1 MNRKTTG
8 STGGAP
14 SGSRTVVPIA
24 AALLAMASV
33 QTGASIAKTLF
44 PIVGPVG
51 TVALRIGFG
60 TLVLVMA
67 LRPWRTRISKTNW
80 QPLAL
85 YGASIGVMNLC
96 FYLALSRIP
105 LGITVALEF
114 TGPLAVAVLSS
125 HRPVDFLWIGL
136 ALGGLGLILPIAHT
150 VQGINPVGVLFAL
163 CAGACWALYIVFGRK
178 TGVDHGAQSVALG
191 SLISA
196 VIVVPA
202 GVLSAPPA
210 LFSRSV
216 MLFGLA
222 VGILSTA
229 LPYALDMVA
238 LTRLPARTFGVLMSL
253 DPAVGALC
261 GRVFLDEQLT
271 VLQWTAIVLIILA
284 SAGSA
289 STIQSI
295 AGPIP
300 D

>member
-1 MNRKTTG
+1 M
-8 STGGAP
+8 GGII
-14 SGSRTVVPIA
+14 VPIA
-24 AALLAMASV
+24 AALLAMVSV
-33 QTGASIAKTLF
+33 QTGAAIAKMLF
-44 PIVGPVG
+44 HVAGPVG

-60 TLVLVMA
+60 TLVLVAA
-67 LRPWRTRISKTNW
+67 LRPWRTRISSTNW
-80 QPLAL
+80 QPLVL

-105 LGITVALEF
+105 LGIAVALEF

-136 ALGGLGLILPIAHT
+136 AAAGIGLILPLAHS
-150 VQGINPVGVLFAL
+150 VQGIDPVGVLFAL
-163 CAGACWALYIVFGRK
+163 GAGACWALYIVFGRK
-178 TGVDHGAQSVALG
+178 TGADHGTQSVALG

-196 VIVVPA
+196 AIVVPA
-202 GVLSAPPA
+202 GLLTAPA
-210 LFSRSV
+210 AAFSRSV
-216 MLFGLA
+216 MLIGLA
-222 VGILSTA
+222 VGVLSTA

-253 DPAVGALC
+253 DPAIGALC
-261 GRVFLDEQLT
+261 GWAFLDEQLT

-289 STIQSI
+289 STVQSVP
-295 AGPIP
+295 GLVP

>member
-1 MNRKTTG
+1 MIREM
-8 STGGAP
+8 
-14 SGSRTVVPIA
+14 SGIIVPIA
-24 AALLAMASV
+24 AALLAMVSV

-44 PIVGPVG
+44 AVVGPVG

-60 TLVLVMA
+60 TLVLVAA
-67 LRPWRTRISKTNW
+67 LRPWRTRITRTNW

-85 YGASIGVMNLC
+85 YGVSIGVMNLC

-105 LGITVALEF
+105 LGIAVALEF

-125 HRPVDFLWIGL
+125 HRAIDFLWIGFAL
-136 ALGGLGLILPIAHT
+136 AGLGLILPIAHT
-150 VQGINPVGVLFAL
+150 QGINFVGALFAL
-163 CAGACWALYIVFGRK
+163 GAGACWALYIVFGRK
-178 TGVDHGAQSVALG
+178 TGADHGARSVALG

-196 VIVVPA
+196 LIVVPA

-216 MLFGLA
+216 MLLGLA

-229 LPYALDMVA
+229 LPYALDMMA

-253 DPAVGALC
+253 DPAIGALC
-261 GRVFLDEQLT
+261 GWVFLDEQLT
-271 VLQWTAIVLIILA
+271 ILQWTAIVLIILA

-289 STIQSI
+289 STVQGVP
-295 AGPIP
+295 APVP

>member
-1 MNRKTTG
+1 M
-8 STGGAP
+8 
-14 SGSRTVVPIA
+14 PIA

-33 QTGASIAKTLF
+33 QTGASIAKMLF
-44 PIVGPVG
+44 PVVGPTG

-60 TLVLVMA
+60 TLVLVIA
-67 LRPWRTRISKTNW
+67 LRPWRTRISKTTW
-80 QPLAL
+80 QPLAI
-85 YGASIGVMNLC
+85 YGVSIGVMNLC

-105 LGITVALEF
+105 LGIAVALEF

-125 HRPVDFLWIGL
+125 RRPVDFLWIGL
-136 ALGGLGLILPIAHT
+136 AVAGLGLILPVAHT
-150 VQGINPVGVLFAL
+150 DQGINPIGAIFAL
-163 CAGACWALYIVFGRK
+163 GAGACWALYIVFGRQ
-178 TGVDHGAQSVALG
+178 TGADHGAQSVALG

-216 MLFGLA
+216 MLSGLA

-229 LPYALDMVA
+229 LPYALDMTA

-261 GRVFLDEQLT
+261 GWVFLDEQLT
-271 VLQWTAIVLIILA
+271 ALQWTAIVLIILA

-289 STIQSI
+289 ATIQGI
-295 AGPIP
+295 PGPVP

>member
-1 MNRKTTG
+1 MR
-8 STGGAP
+8 
-14 SGSRTVVPIA
+14 RVIVPVA
-24 AALLAMASV
+24 AALLAMVSV

-44 PIVGPVG
+44 PLIGPVG

-60 TLVLVMA
+60 TLVLVIA
-67 LRPWRTRISKTNW
+67 LRPWRTRISRTNW

-85 YGASIGVMNLC
+85 YGVSIGVMNLC

-105 LGITVALEF
+105 LGIAVALEF
-114 TGPLAVAVLSS
+114 TGPLAVAVLAS
-125 HRPVDFLWIGL
+125 HRPLDFLWIGL
-136 ALGGLGLILPIAHT
+136 AVAGLALILPITHT
-150 VQGINPVGVLFAL
+150 GQGINPIGALFAL
-163 CAGACWALYIVFGRK
+163 GAGACWALYIVFGRR
-178 TGVDHGAQSVALG
+178 TGADHGAQSVALG

-210 LFSRSV
+210 LLSPSV

-222 VGILSTA
+222 VGVLSTA
-229 LPYALDMVA
+229 LPYALDMIA

-261 GRVFLDEQLT
+261 GWALLREQLT
-271 VLQWTAIVLIILA
+271 MMQWTAIVLIILA

-289 STIQSI
+289 STIQGV
-295 AGPIP
+295 AAPVP

>member
-1 MNRKTTG
+1 MGRII
-8 STGGAP
+8 
-14 SGSRTVVPIA
+14 VPIA
-24 AALLAMASV
+24 AALLAMVSV
-33 QTGASIAKTLF
+33 QSGASLAKTLF
-44 PIVGPVG
+44 PIIGPVG
-51 TVALRIGFG
+51 TVGLRIGFG
-60 TLVLVMA
+60 TLVLIAA

-85 YGASIGVMNLC
+85 YGVSIGVMNVC

-105 LGITVALEF
+105 LGIAVALEF

-136 ALGGLGLILPIAHT
+136 ALAGLGLILPIVHT
-150 VQGINPVGVLFAL
+150 GQGIDPIGVLFAL
-163 CAGACWALYIVFGRK
+163 GAGACWALYIVFGRR
-178 TGVDHGAQSVALG
+178 TGADHGAQSVALG

-253 DPAVGALC
+253 DPAIGALC
-261 GRVFLDEQLT
+261 GWVFLGEQLRL
-271 VLQWTAIVLIILA
+271 LQWTAIVLIILA

-289 STIQSI
+289 STIQSLP
-295 AGPIP
+295 GPVP

>member
-1 MNRKTTG
+1 MSRKTIG

-14 SGSRTVVPIA
+14 SGSGIVLPIA
-24 AALLAMASV
+24 AALLAMVSV

-44 PIVGPVG
+44 PIVGAVG

-105 LGITVALEF
+105 LGIAVALEF

-136 ALGGLGLILPIAHT
+136 AVAGLGLILPVAHT
-150 VQGINPVGVLFAL
+150 AQGINPVGALFAL
-163 CAGACWALYIVFGRK
+163 GAGACWALYIVFGRR
-178 TGVDHGAQSVALG
+178 TGADHGAQSVALG

-202 GVLSAPPA
+202 GVLSAPPV

-229 LPYALDMVA
+229 LPYALDMMA

-253 DPAVGALC
+253 DPAIGALC
-261 GRVFLDEQLT
+261 GRVFLDEQLSA
-271 VLQWTAIVLIILA
+271 LQWTAIALIILA

-295 AGPIP
+295 PVPVP

>member
-1 MNRKTTG
+1 M
-8 STGGAP
+8 
-14 SGSRTVVPIA
+14 SGIILPIA
-24 AALLAMASV
+24 AALLAMVSV

-44 PIVGPVG
+44 PVVGPIG

-60 TLVLVMA
+60 TLVLVAA

-80 QPLAL
+80 QPLVL
-85 YGASIGVMNLC
+85 YGVSIGVMNLC

-105 LGITVALEF
+105 LGIAVALEF

-136 ALGGLGLILPIAHT
+136 ALAGLGLILPIAHS
-150 VQGINPVGVLFAL
+150 QAINLVGALFAL
-163 CAGACWALYIVFGRK
+163 GAGACWALYIVFGRK

-216 MLFGLA
+216 MLFGVA

-229 LPYALDMVA
+229 LPYALDMMA

-253 DPAVGALC
+253 DPAIGALC
-261 GRVFLDEQLT
+261 GWVFLDEQLT
-271 VLQWTAIVLIILA
+271 ALQWTAIVLIILA

-289 STIQSI
+289 STIQGVP
-295 AGPIP
+295 APVP

>member
-1 MNRKTTG
+1 M
-8 STGGAP
+8 
-14 SGSRTVVPIA
+14 V
-24 AALLAMASV
+24 SV

-44 PIVGPVG
+44 PVVGPIG
-51 TVALRIGFG
+51 TVGLRIGFG
-60 TLVLVMA
+60 TLVLVAA

-85 YGASIGVMNLC
+85 YGVSIGVMNLC

-105 LGITVALEF
+105 LGIAVALEF

-136 ALGGLGLILPIAHT
+136 ALAGLGLILPIAHT
-150 VQGINPVGVLFAL
+150 QGINVVGTLFAL
-163 CAGACWALYIVFGRK
+163 GAGACWALYIVFGRK

-202 GVLSAPPA
+202 GLLSAPPA

-216 MLFGLA
+216 MLLGLT

-229 LPYALDMVA
+229 LPYALDMMA

-253 DPAVGALC
+253 DPAIGALC
-261 GRVFLDEQLT
+261 GWVFLDEQLT
-271 VLQWTAIVLIILA
+271 ALQWTAIVLIILA

-289 STIQSI
+289 STIQGVP
-295 AGPIP
+295 APVP

>member
-1 MNRKTTG
+1 M
-8 STGGAP
+8 GGII
-14 SGSRTVVPIA
+14 VPIA
-24 AALLAMASV
+24 AALLAMVSV
-33 QTGASIAKTLF
+33 QTGAAIAKMLF
-44 PIVGPVG
+44 HIAGPVG

-60 TLVLVMA
+60 TLVLIAA
-67 LRPWRTRISKTNW
+67 LRPWRTRISRTNW
-80 QPLAL
+80 QPLVL

-105 LGITVALEF
+105 LGIAVALEF

-136 ALGGLGLILPIAHT
+136 AAAGVGLILPIAHT
-150 VQGINPVGVLFAL
+150 LQGIDPVGVLFAL
-163 CAGACWALYIVFGRK
+163 GAGACWALYIVFGRR
-178 TGVDHGAQSVALG
+178 TGADHGTQSVALG
-191 SLISA
+191 SLVSA
-196 VIVVPA
+196 LIVVPA
-202 GVLSAPPA
+202 GVLTAPPA

-216 MLFGLA
+216 MLVGFA

-238 LTRLPARTFGVLMSL
+238 LTRLPARTFGILMSL
-253 DPAVGALC
+253 DPAIGALC
-261 GRVFLDEQLT
+261 GWALLDEQLT

-289 STIQSI
+289 STVQS
-295 AGPIP
+295 APGLVP

>member
-1 MNRKTTG
+1 M
-8 STGGAP
+8 GGM
-14 SGSRTVVPIA
+14 GRIIVPIA
-24 AALLAMASV
+24 AALLAMVSV
-33 QTGASIAKTLF
+33 QSGASLAKTLF
-44 PIVGPVG
+44 PIIGPVG
-51 TVALRIGFG
+51 TVGLRIGFG
-60 TLVLVMA
+60 TLVLIAA
-67 LRPWRTRISKTNW
+67 LRPWRTRIGKTNW

-85 YGASIGVMNLC
+85 YGVSIGVMNVC

-105 LGITVALEF
+105 LGIAVALEF

-136 ALGGLGLILPIAHT
+136 ALAGLGLILPIVHIG
-150 VQGINPVGVLFAL
+150 QGIDPIGLLFAL
-163 CAGACWALYIVFGRK
+163 GAGACWALYIVFGRR
-178 TGVDHGAQSVALG
+178 TGADHGAQSVALG

-202 GVLSAPPA
+202 GMLTAPPA

-253 DPAVGALC
+253 DPAIGALC
-261 GRVFLDEQLT
+261 GWVFLGEQLRL
-271 VLQWTAIVLIILA
+271 LQWTAIVLIILA

-289 STIQSI
+289 STIQSLP
-295 AGPIP
+295 GPVP

>member
-1 MNRKTTG
+1 M
-8 STGGAP
+8 GGII
-14 SGSRTVVPIA
+14 VPIA
-24 AALLAMASV
+24 AALLAMVSV
-33 QTGASIAKTLF
+33 QTGAAIAKMLF
-44 PIVGPVG
+44 HVAGPVG

-60 TLVLVMA
+60 TLVLVAA
-67 LRPWRTRISKTNW
+67 LRPWRTRISRTNW
-80 QPLAL
+80 QPLVL

-105 LGITVALEF
+105 LGIAVALEF

-136 ALGGLGLILPIAHT
+136 AAGGVGLILPIAHT
-150 VQGINPVGVLFAL
+150 VQGIDPVGVLFAL
-163 CAGACWALYIVFGRK
+163 GAGACWALYIVFGRR
-178 TGVDHGAQSVALG
+178 TGADHGTQSVALG

-202 GVLSAPPA
+202 GLLSAPPA
-210 LFSRSV
+210 VFSRSV
-216 MLFGLA
+216 MLVGFA

-253 DPAVGALC
+253 DPAIGALC
-261 GRVFLDEQLT
+261 GWVFLDEQLT

-289 STIQSI
+289 SAVQS
-295 AGPIP
+295 APGLVP

>member
-1 MNRKTTG
+1 MGNFI
-8 STGGAP
+8 
-14 SGSRTVVPIA
+14 VPIA
-24 AALLAMASV
+24 AALLAMVSV
-33 QTGASIAKTLF
+33 QSGASLAKTLF
-44 PIVGPVG
+44 PIIGPVG
-51 TVALRIGFG
+51 TVGLRIGFG
-60 TLVLVMA
+60 TLVLIAA

-85 YGASIGVMNLC
+85 YGVSIGVMNVC

-105 LGITVALEF
+105 LGIAVALEF

-125 HRPVDFLWIGL
+125 HRPVDFVWIGL
-136 ALGGLGLILPIAHT
+136 ALAGLGLILPIVHAG
-150 VQGINPVGVLFAL
+150 QGIDPVGMLFAL
-163 CAGACWALYIVFGRK
+163 GAGACWALYIVFGRR
-178 TGVDHGAQSVALG
+178 TGADHGAQSVALG

-202 GVLSAPPA
+202 GVLSAPPT

-253 DPAVGALC
+253 DPAIGALC
-261 GRVFLDEQLT
+261 GWVFLGEQLK

-289 STIQSI
+289 STIQGVP
-295 AGPIP
+295 APVP

>member
-1 MNRKTTG
+1 MAGMGR
-8 STGGAP
+8 
-14 SGSRTVVPIA
+14 VIVPIA
-24 AALLAMASV
+24 AALLAMVSV

-44 PIVGPVG
+44 PLIGPVG

-60 TLVLVMA
+60 TLVLIIA
-67 LRPWRTRISKTNW
+67 LRPWRTRINRTNW

-85 YGASIGVMNLC
+85 YGVSIGVMNLC

-105 LGITVALEF
+105 LGLAVALEF
-114 TGPLAVAVLSS
+114 TGPLTVAALAS
-125 HRPVDFLWIGL
+125 HRPLDFLWIGL
-136 ALGGLGLILPIAHT
+136 AAAGLGLILPIVHT
-150 VQGINPVGVLFAL
+150 ADTARGVDLVGVLFAL
-163 CAGACWALYIVFGRK
+163 GAGACWALYIVFGRR
-178 TGVDHGAQSVALG
+178 TGADHGTQSVALG

-202 GVLSAPPA
+202 GVLSAPAA
-210 LFSRSV
+210 LYSHSV

-253 DPAVGALC
+253 DPAIGALC
-261 GRVFLDEQLT
+261 GWVLLHERLT
-271 VLQWTAIVLIILA
+271 VLQWTAVALIILA

-289 STIQSI
+289 ATIHGVP
-295 AGPIP
+295 AAAPVP

>member
-1 MNRKTTG
+1 MGR
-8 STGGAP
+8 
-14 SGSRTVVPIA
+14 VIVPVA
-24 AALLAMASV
+24 AALLAMVSV

-44 PIVGPVG
+44 PLIGAVG

-60 TLVLVMA
+60 TLVLVIA

-80 QPLAL
+80 QPLAV
-85 YGASIGVMNLC
+85 YGVSIGVMNLC

-105 LGITVALEF
+105 LGIAVALEF
-114 TGPLAVAVLSS
+114 TGPLAVAVFAS
-125 HRPVDFLWIGL
+125 HRPLDFLWIGL
-136 ALGGLGLILPIAHT
+136 AVAGLGLILPIAHT
-150 VQGINPVGVLFAL
+150 VHTGQGVNPVGALFAL
-163 CAGACWALYIVFGRK
+163 GAGACWALYIVFGRK
-178 TGVDHGAQSVALG
+178 TGVDHGAQSVAVG

-210 LFSRSV
+210 LFSHSV
-216 MLFGLA
+216 MLFGAA

-229 LPYALDMVA
+229 LPYALDMFA

-261 GRVFLDEQLT
+261 GSVFLGERLT
-271 VLQWTAIVLIILA
+271 PLQWTALALIILA

-289 STIQSI
+289 STIHGM
-295 AGPIP
+295 AAPAPLP

>member
-1 MNRKTTG
+1 MDRNTIG
-8 STGGAP
+8 STGGATR
-14 SGSRTVVPIA
+14 GSRIIVPIA
-24 AALLAMASV
+24 AALLAMVSV
-33 QTGASIAKTLF
+33 QTGASIAKMLF
-44 PIVGPVG
+44 PVVGPIG

-60 TLVLVMA
+60 TLVLVIA

-85 YGASIGVMNLC
+85 YGVSIGVMNLC

-105 LGITVALEF
+105 LGIAVALEF

-150 VQGINPVGVLFAL
+150 QRINPVGVLFAL
-163 CAGACWALYIVFGRK
+163 GAGACWALYIVFGRK

-216 MLFGLA
+216 LLFGLA

-229 LPYALDMVA
+229 LPYALDMMA

-253 DPAVGALC
+253 DPAIGALC
-261 GRVFLDEQLT
+261 GWVFLDEQLT
-271 VLQWTAIVLIILA
+271 ALQWTAIVLIILA

-289 STIQSI
+289 ATIQGVP
-295 AGPIP
+295 APVP

>member
-1 MNRKTTG
+1 MR
-8 STGGAP
+8 
-14 SGSRTVVPIA
+14 RVIVPVA
-24 AALLAMASV
+24 AALLAMVSV

-44 PIVGPVG
+44 PVIGAVG

-60 TLVLVMA
+60 TLVLVIA
-67 LRPWRTRISKTNW
+67 LRPWRTRISSTNW
-80 QPLAL
+80 QPLAV
-85 YGASIGVMNLC
+85 YGVSIGVMNLC

-105 LGITVALEF
+105 LGIAVALEF
-114 TGPLAVAVLSS
+114 TGPLAVAVFAS
-125 HRPVDFLWIGL
+125 HRPLDFLWIGL
-136 ALGGLGLILPIAHT
+136 AVAGLGLILPLTPTAQA
-150 VQGINPVGVLFAL
+150 VNLVGALFAL
-163 CAGACWALYIVFGRK
+163 GAGACWALYIVFGRRS
-178 TGVDHGAQSVALG
+178 GADHGTQSVALG

-210 LFSRSV
+210 LFSHSV
-216 MLFGLA
+216 LLFGLA

-238 LTRLPARTFGVLMSL
+238 LTRLPPRTFGVLMSL

-261 GRVFLDEQLT
+261 GWVLLGEQLT
-271 VLQWTAIVLIILA
+271 ALQWTAVALIILA

-289 STIQSI
+289 STVHGVP
-295 AGPIP
+295 AAAPVP

>member
-1 MNRKTTG
+1 M
-8 STGGAP
+8 GGVILP
-14 SGSRTVVPIA
+14 VA
-24 AALLAMASV
+24 AALLGMVSV
-33 QTGASIAKTLF
+33 QTGASLAKSLF
-44 PIVGPVG
+44 PVAGPVG

-60 TLVLVMA
+60 TLVLVAA
-67 LRPWRTRISKTNW
+67 LRPWRTRITKTTW
-80 QPLAL
+80 QPLAV
-85 YGASIGVMNLC
+85 YGIAIGVMNLC

-105 LGITVALEF
+105 LGIAVALEF

-136 ALGGLGLILPIAHT
+136 AVAGLGLIVPLAHS
-150 VQGINPVGVLFAL
+150 GRGLDSIGVIYAL
-163 CAGACWALYIVFGRK
+163 GAGACWALYIVFGRK
-178 TGVDHGAQSVALG
+178 TGADHGAQSVALG

-196 VIVVPA
+196 VMVVPA
-202 GVLSAPPA
+202 GLLTAPPA

-229 LPYALDMVA
+229 LPYALDMIA

-261 GRVFLDEQLT
+261 GWVLLGEQLT

-289 STIQSI
+289 SSVQGIP
-295 AGPIP
+295 GPVP

>member
-1 MNRKTTG
+1 M
-8 STGGAP
+8 GGVILP
-14 SGSRTVVPIA
+14 VA
-24 AALLAMASV
+24 AALLGMVSV
-33 QTGASIAKTLF
+33 QTGASLAKSLF
-44 PIVGPVG
+44 PVAGPVG

-60 TLVLVMA
+60 TLVLVAA
-67 LRPWRTRISKTNW
+67 LRPWRTRITKTTW
-80 QPLAL
+80 QPLAV
-85 YGASIGVMNLC
+85 YGIAIGVMNLC

-105 LGITVALEF
+105 LGIAVALEF

-125 HRPVDFLWIGL
+125 HRTVDFLWIGL
-136 ALGGLGLILPIAHT
+136 AVAGLGLIVPLAHS
-150 VQGINPVGVLFAL
+150 GRGLDSIGVIYAL
-163 CAGACWALYIVFGRK
+163 GAGACWALYIVFGRK
-178 TGVDHGAQSVALG
+178 TGADHGAQSVALG

-196 VIVVPA
+196 VMVVPA
-202 GVLSAPPA
+202 GLLTAPPA

-229 LPYALDMVA
+229 LPYALDMIA

-261 GRVFLDEQLT
+261 GWVLLGEQLT

-289 STIQSI
+289 SSVQGIP
-295 AGPIP
+295 GPVP

>member
-1 MNRKTTG
+1 MGRII
-8 STGGAP
+8 
-14 SGSRTVVPIA
+14 VPIA
-24 AALLAMASV
+24 AALLAMVSV
-33 QTGASIAKTLF
+33 QSGASLAKTLF
-44 PIVGPVG
+44 PIIGPVG
-51 TVALRIGFG
+51 TVGLRIGFG
-60 TLVLVMA
+60 TLVLIAA
-67 LRPWRTRISKTNW
+67 LRPWRTRISRTNW

-85 YGASIGVMNLC
+85 YGVSIAVMNLC

-105 LGITVALEF
+105 LGIAVALEF
-114 TGPLAVAVLSS
+114 TGPLAVAFLSS
-125 HRPVDFLWIGL
+125 HRPVDFVCIGL
-136 ALGGLGLILPIAHT
+136 ALAGLGLILPIAHT
-150 VQGINPVGVLFAL
+150 GQAIDTVGVLFAL
-163 CAGACWALYIVFGRK
+163 GAGACWALYIVFGRR
-178 TGVDHGAQSVALG
+178 TGADHGAQSVALG

-196 VIVVPA
+196 VIAVPA
-202 GVLSAPPA
+202 GVLSAPPT

-253 DPAVGALC
+253 DPAIGALC
-261 GRVFLDEQLT
+261 GWVFLGEQLK

-289 STIQSI
+289 STIQGLP
-295 AGPIP
+295 GPVP

>member
-1 MNRKTTG
+1 MI
-8 STGGAP
+8 GGM
-14 SGSRTVVPIA
+14 GRIIVPVA
-24 AALLAMASV
+24 AALLAMVSV
-33 QTGASIAKTLF
+33 QSGASLAKTLF
-44 PIVGPVG
+44 PIIGPVG
-51 TVALRIGFG
+51 TVGLRIGFG
-60 TLVLVMA
+60 TLVLIAA

-85 YGASIGVMNLC
+85 YGVSIGVMNVC

-105 LGITVALEF
+105 LGIAVALEF

-136 ALGGLGLILPIAHT
+136 ALAGLGLILPIVHT
-150 VQGINPVGVLFAL
+150 GQGIDPIGLLFAL
-163 CAGACWALYIVFGRK
+163 GAGACWALYIVFGRR
-178 TGVDHGAQSVALG
+178 TGADHGAQSVALG

-253 DPAVGALC
+253 DPAIGALC
-261 GRVFLDEQLT
+261 GWVFLGEQLR
-271 VLQWTAIVLIILA
+271 LPQWTAIVLIILG

-289 STIQSI
+289 STIQSLP
-295 AGPIP
+295 GPVP

>member
-1 MNRKTTG
+1 MRRVII
-8 STGGAP
+8 P
-14 SGSRTVVPIA
+14 LA
-24 AALLAMASV
+24 AALLAMVSV

-44 PIVGPVG
+44 PRIGPVG

-60 TLVLVMA
+60 TLVLVIA
-67 LRPWRTRISKTNW
+67 LRPWRTRINRTNW

-85 YGASIGVMNLC
+85 YGVSIGVMNLC

-105 LGITVALEF
+105 LGIAVALEF
-114 TGPLAVAVLSS
+114 TGPLAVAVLAS
-125 HRPVDFLWIGL
+125 HRPLDFLWIGL
-136 ALGGLGLILPIAHT
+136 AVAGLALILPITHT
-150 VQGINPVGVLFAL
+150 GQEINPVGALFAL
-163 CAGACWALYIVFGRK
+163 GAGACWALYIVFGRR
-178 TGVDHGAQSVALG
+178 TGADHGAQSVALG

-210 LFSRSV
+210 LFSPGV

-222 VGILSTA
+222 VGVLSTA
-229 LPYALDMVA
+229 LPYALDMIA

-261 GRVFLDEQLT
+261 GWALLREQLT
-271 VLQWTAIVLIILA
+271 ILQWTAIVLIILA

-289 STIQSI
+289 STIQGV
-295 AGPIP
+295 AAPVP

>member
-1 MNRKTTG
+1 M
-8 STGGAP
+8 GGII
-14 SGSRTVVPIA
+14 VPIA
-24 AALLAMASV
+24 AALLAMVAV
-33 QTGASIAKTLF
+33 QSGASLAKMLF
-44 PIVGPVG
+44 HVAGPVG

-60 TLVLVMA
+60 TLVLVAA
-67 LRPWRTRISKTNW
+67 LRPWRTRISRTNW
-80 QPLAL
+80 QPLVL

-105 LGITVALEF
+105 LGIAVALEF

-136 ALGGLGLILPIAHT
+136 ALAGLGLILPIAHAA
-150 VQGINPVGVLFAL
+150 QGINPVGALFAL
-163 CAGACWALYIVFGRK
+163 GAGACWALYIVFGRK

-191 SLISA
+191 SVISA
-196 VIVVPA
+196 LIIVPA
-202 GVLSAPPA
+202 GLLSAPPA
-210 LFSRSV
+210 VFSRSV
-216 MLFGLA
+216 MLVGLG

-253 DPAVGALC
+253 DPAIGALC
-261 GRVFLDEQLT
+261 GWLFLGEQLT
-271 VLQWTAIVLIILA
+271 VLQWAAILLIILA

-289 STIQSI
+289 SAIQS
-295 AGPIP
+295 APGLVP

>member
-1 MNRKTTG
+1 MGRII
-8 STGGAP
+8 
-14 SGSRTVVPIA
+14 VPIA
-24 AALLAMASV
+24 AALLAMVSV
-33 QTGASIAKTLF
+33 QSGASLAKTLF
-44 PIVGPVG
+44 PIIGPVG
-51 TVALRIGFG
+51 TVGLRIGFG
-60 TLVLVMA
+60 TLVLIAA
-67 LRPWRTRISKTNW
+67 LRPWRTRISRTNW

-85 YGASIGVMNLC
+85 YGVSIGVMNVC

-105 LGITVALEF
+105 LGIAVALEF

-136 ALGGLGLILPIAHT
+136 ALAGLGLILPIVHT
-150 VQGINPVGVLFAL
+150 GQGIDPIGVLFAL
-163 CAGACWALYIVFGRK
+163 GAGACWALYIVFGRR
-178 TGVDHGAQSVALG
+178 TGADHGAQSVALG

-202 GVLSAPPA
+202 GVLSAPSA

-253 DPAVGALC
+253 DPAIGALC
-261 GRVFLDEQLT
+261 GWVFLGEQLRL
-271 VLQWTAIVLIILA
+271 LQWTAIVLIILA

-289 STIQSI
+289 STIQSLP
-295 AGPIP
+295 GPVP

>member
-1 MNRKTTG
+1 MGRIIL
-8 STGGAP
+8 
-14 SGSRTVVPIA
+14 PIA
-24 AALLAMASV
+24 AALLAMVSV

-44 PIVGPVG
+44 PVIGPVG

-60 TLVLVMA
+60 TLVLVAA

-85 YGASIGVMNLC
+85 YGVSIGVMNLC

-105 LGITVALEF
+105 LGIAVALEF
-114 TGPLAVAVLSS
+114 TGPLAVAALAS
-125 HRPVDFLWIGL
+125 HRPVDFLCIGL
-136 ALGGLGLILPIAHT
+136 ALAGLGLILPIVHT
-150 VQGINPVGVLFAL
+150 GQGIDPVGVLFAL
-163 CAGACWALYIVFGRK
+163 GAGACWALYIVFGRR
-178 TGVDHGAQSVALG
+178 TGADHGARSVALG

-196 VIVVPA
+196 VIIVPA
-202 GVLSAPPA
+202 GVLSAPPT

-253 DPAVGALC
+253 DPAIGALC
-261 GRVFLDEQLT
+261 GWVFLGEQLK

-289 STIQSI
+289 STIQSLP
-295 AGPIP
+295 GPVP

>member
-1 MNRKTTG
+1 MLFH
-8 STGGAP
+8 
-14 SGSRTVVPIA
+14 IA
-24 AALLAMASV
+24 
-33 QTGASIAKTLF
+33 
-44 PIVGPVG
+44 GPVG

-60 TLVLVMA
+60 TLVLIAA
-67 LRPWRTRISKTNW
+67 LRPWRTRISRTNW
-80 QPLAL
+80 QPLVL

-105 LGITVALEF
+105 LGIAVALEF

-136 ALGGLGLILPIAHT
+136 AAAGVGLILPIAHT
-150 VQGINPVGVLFAL
+150 LQGIDPVGVLFAL
-163 CAGACWALYIVFGRK
+163 GAGACWALYIVFGRR
-178 TGVDHGAQSVALG
+178 TGADHGTQSVALG
-191 SLISA
+191 SLVSA
-196 VIVVPA
+196 LIVVPA
-202 GVLSAPPA
+202 GVLTAPPA

-216 MLFGLA
+216 MLVGFA

-238 LTRLPARTFGVLMSL
+238 LTRLPARTFGILMSL
-253 DPAVGALC
+253 DPAIGALC
-261 GRVFLDEQLT
+261 GWALLDEQLT

-289 STIQSI
+289 STVQS
-295 AGPIP
+295 APGLVP

>member
-1 MNRKTTG
+1 MGRII
-8 STGGAP
+8 
-14 SGSRTVVPIA
+14 VPIA
-24 AALLAMASV
+24 AALLAMVSV

-44 PIVGPVG
+44 PVIGPIG

-60 TLVLVMA
+60 TLVLVTA

-85 YGASIGVMNLC
+85 YGVSIGVMNLC

-105 LGITVALEF
+105 LGIAVALEF

-136 ALGGLGLILPIAHT
+136 ALAGLGLILPIAHT
-150 VQGINPVGVLFAL
+150 QGINPVGALFAL
-163 CAGACWALYIVFGRK
+163 GAGACWALYIVFGRK

-210 LFSRSV
+210 VFSRSV
-216 MLFGLA
+216 MLLGLA

-229 LPYALDMVA
+229 LPYALDMMA

-253 DPAVGALC
+253 DPAIGALC
-261 GRVFLDEQLT
+261 GWVFLGEQLT

-289 STIQSI
+289 STIQGVP
-295 AGPIP
+295 APVP